1 MKTDIKK
8 VVLRVI
14 IDGEVCA
21 IKSDMLICDGQPSAV
36 LYWGDEKEVGLRFV
50 RLDPLRLFPSE
61 QSGVDFVSHVPPFA
75 LPSDLPHEPSRLGFF
90 RIQDFR

>member
-1 MKTDIKK
+1 MKTEIKK

-14 IDGEVCA
+14 VDGEVCA
-21 IKSDMLICDGQPSAV
+21 IKSDMLVYDGQPSAV
-36 LYWGDEKEVGLRFV
+36 LYWGDEKLVGLKYV
-50 RLDPLRLFPSE
+50 RLDPQRLFPSE

-90 RIQDFR
+90 CIQDFR